1 MIFSELYGSYYNVV
15 AKILKAA
22 LDHPVTEEEMRG
34 VVRAYAFSESVL
46 AIVPALREERWQLLD
61 ERGKTPLEHMPEM
74 PLTLLQKRWLQAIRL
89 DQKAARG

>member
-61 ERGKTPLEHMPEM
+61 ERG
-74 PLTLLQKRWLQAIRL
+74 
-89 DQKAARG
+89 